1 MTQDNNSGSSNTSGT
16 AADAHLPA
24 LTADRADR
32 LRRLVAVDL
41 SARDGARPQVDGA
54 TAVRERSTHDLTVL
68 AQRCGAAAPEDWP
81 ALIARHFTALDTVA
95 QGGESAE
102 ELLRRTV
109 LRLLP
114 AEALAAGVGDGH
126 RYAWP
131 AADGLMTALALDAP
145 DTVRMLTDADVE
157 RAGLD
162 ALKAAGRANLL
173 AEPVAH
179 EEIRTPSGALL
190 HSVYGDSHFVAS
202 KALVL
207 GDLARTL
214 TGHDL
219 PEAGALVVVPT
230 RHLLAFHPIVDA
242 TVVDAVNDLG
252 MYAMGAYEDGPGPIN
267 PLLYWWRRDN
277 LVCLTDFDEQT
288 RAMQVVPPPE
298 LMDLMRS
305 LHAKGRP
312 EQKQPEQE
320 PPATPATTASTAPDI
335 AQLAESA
342 AGLTSSLPQDPTALP
357 EAFRAATAHAL
368 ARCAEDPDSGKL
380 ETWESWVT
388 AMQLGDALFA
398 TTLSDAGTAEYR
410 IGDRTVALPATG
422 PSPQANGRA
431 WLDAFWFALVC
442 RERDRLSRLA
452 RVPLED
458 LRRADPSQ
466 DAYLFH
472 WIDTLQTYWRG
483 ASLDDIAQ
491 KLIATMETSDP
502 KVATGTDPALLNQI
516 DYQPA
521 ALFHRLITGNH
532 EAFAQTLTEAVA
544 HHDHY
549 WTGSPDPRSHAAL
562 GPLALACLAH
572 DGDFPVDTA
581 LPRLP
586 KHLISREWCG
596 EFPT

>member
-1 MTQDNNSGSSNTSGT
+1 MTQDNNSSNSGT
-16 AADAHLPA
+16 EADTHLPA
-24 LTADRADR
+24 LAAGRADH
-32 LRRLVAVDL
+32 LRRLVADDL

-54 TAVRERSTHDLTVL
+54 TAVRERSTHDITVL

-81 ALIARHFTALDTVA
+81 ALIAQHFTTLDTVA

-102 ELLRRTV
+102 ELLRRAV

-114 AEALAAGVGDGH
+114 TEALPAGDGAGH
-126 RYAWP
+126 RYVWP
-131 AADGLMTALALDAP
+131 AADGLVTALALDTP
-145 DTVRMLTDADVE
+145 DAVRMLTDADVE

-173 AEPVAH
+173 VEPVEH

-242 TVVDAVNDLG
+242 SVVDAVNDLG

-267 PLLYWWRRDN
+267 PLLYWWRRDG
-277 LVCLTDFDEQT
+277 LVRLTAFDEQT

-312 EQKQPEQE
+312 EQE
-320 PPATPATTASTAPDI
+320 PPTTASTAPGI
-335 AQLAESA
+335 AQPAASA
-342 AGLTSSLPQDPTALP
+342 ASLTSSLAQDPAALP

-368 ARCAEDPDSGKL
+368 AACAEDPDSGKL
-380 ETWESWVT
+380 ETWEAWVT

-398 TTLSDAGTAEYR
+398 TTLSDEGSAEYR
-410 IGDRTVALPATG
+410 IGDRMVTLPATG

-452 RVPLED
+452 LVPLED

-502 KVATGTDPALLNQI
+502 KVATGTSPALLNQI

-532 EAFAQTLTEAVA
+532 EAFAETLTEAVA

-549 WTGSPDPRSHAAL
+549 WTGSPAPRSHVAL

>member
-1 MTQDNNSGSSNTSGT
+1 MTQDNISN
-16 AADAHLPA
+16 APDAHLPT
-24 LTADRADR
+24 LTADRADH
-32 LRRLVAVDL
+32 LRRLVADDL
-41 SARDGARPQVDGA
+41 SARDGVRPQVDGA
-54 TAVRERSTHDLTVL
+54 TAVRERSTHNLTTL
-68 AQRCGAAAPEDWP
+68 AQRCGAKAPEDWP
-81 ALIARHFTALDTVA
+81 ALIAQHFTSLDRVA

-114 AEALAAGVGDGH
+114 AEALTGEAAAGH
-126 RYAWP
+126 RYAWQP
-131 AADGLMTALALDAP
+131 ADRLVTALALDAP
-145 DTVRMLTDADVE
+145 DSVRMLTDADVE

-173 AEPVAH
+173 AEPVEH

-207 GDLARTL
+207 GDLARAL
-214 TGHDL
+214 TGRDL

-242 TVVDAVNDLG
+242 TVVDAVNEMG
-252 MYAMGAYEDGPGPIN
+252 MYALGAYEDGPGSLN
-267 PLLYWWRRDN
+267 PLLYWWRRDG
-277 LVCLTDFDEQT
+277 LVCLTAFDEQT

-298 LMDLMRS
+298 LMDLMRG
-305 LHAKGRP
+305 LHAEGQGDT
-312 EQKQPEQE
+312 EQTG
-320 PPATPATTASTAPDI
+320 ADTAPGTDELGSTARHFTDR
-335 AQLAESA
+335 LA
-342 AGLTSSLPQDPTALP
+342 QDPAVLP

-368 ARCAEDPDSGKL
+368 ARCAEDPDSAKL
-380 ETWESWVT
+380 ETWEAWVT

-398 TTLSDAGTAEYR
+398 TTLPHAGPVEYR
-410 IGDRTVALPATG
+410 IGDRMIALPATG

-442 RERDRLSRLA
+442 RERDRLHRLA
-452 RVPLED
+452 QVPLDD

-472 WIDTLQTYWRG
+472 WIDTLQTYWR
-483 ASLDDIAQ
+483 AESMDDIVQ

-502 KVATGTDPALLNQI
+502 KVATGTAPALLNQI

-521 ALFHRLITGNH
+521 ALFHRLITRNH
-532 EAFAQTLTEAVA
+532 EAFAEILAEAVTL
-544 HHDHY
+544 HDHY
-549 WTGSPDPRSHAAL
+549 WSGSPDPRSHVAL
-562 GPLALACLAH
+562 GPLALACFAH
-572 DGDFPVDTA
+572 DGDFPVDAT

-586 KHLISREWCG
+586 KHLISRAWCG

>member
-1 MTQDNNSGSSNTSGT
+1 MTQDNNSSNSGT
-16 AADAHLPA
+16 EADTHLPA
-24 LTADRADR
+24 LTAGRADH
-32 LRRLVAVDL
+32 LRRLVADDL

-54 TAVRERSTHDLTVL
+54 TAVRERSTHDITVL

-81 ALIARHFTALDTVA
+81 ALIAQHFTTLDTVA

-102 ELLRRTV
+102 ELLRRAV

-114 AEALAAGVGDGH
+114 TEALPAGDGAGH

-131 AADGLMTALALDAP
+131 AADGLMTALALDTP
-145 DTVRMLTDADVE
+145 DAVRMLTDADVE

-162 ALKAAGRANLL
+162 ALKAAGRTNLL
-173 AEPVAH
+173 AEPVEH

-242 TVVDAVNDLG
+242 SVVDAVNDLG

-267 PLLYWWRRDN
+267 PLLYWWRRDG
-277 LVCLTDFDEQT
+277 LVRLTAFDEQT

-312 EQKQPEQE
+312 EQE
-320 PPATPATTASTAPDI
+320 PPTTASTTPGTT
-335 AQLAESA
+335 QPA
-342 AGLTSSLPQDPTALP
+342 ASPASLTSSLAQDPAALP

-368 ARCAEDPDSGKL
+368 AACAEDPDSGKL
-380 ETWESWVT
+380 ETWEAWVT

-398 TTLSDAGTAEYR
+398 TTLSDEGSAEYR
-410 IGDRTVALPATG
+410 IGDRMVTLPATG

-458 LRRADPSQ
+458 LRRADPLQ

-483 ASLDDIAQ
+483 APLDDIAQ

-502 KVATGTDPALLNQI
+502 KVATGTSPALLNQI

-532 EAFAQTLTEAVA
+532 EAFAETLTEAVA

-549 WTGSPDPRSHAAL
+549 WTGSPAPRSHVAL

-586 KHLISREWCG
+586 KHLIGREWCG

>member
-1 MTQDNNSGSSNTSGT
+1 M
-16 AADAHLPA
+16 
-24 LTADRADR
+24 
-32 LRRLVAVDL
+32 
-41 SARDGARPQVDGA
+41 SARDGARPRVDGA

-81 ALIARHFTALDTVA
+81 ALIAQHFTTLDTVA
-95 QGGESAE
+95 RGGESAE
-102 ELLRRTV
+102 ELLRGAV

-114 AEALAAGVGDGH
+114 AEALTADEASGYG
-126 RYAWP
+126 YAWQP
-131 AADGLMTALALDAP
+131 ADGLVTALALDAP
-145 DTVRMLTDADVE
+145 DSVRMLTDADVE

-173 AEPVAH
+173 AEPVEH

-207 GDLARTL
+207 GDLARSL
-214 TGHDL
+214 TGHEL

-252 MYAMGAYEDGPGPIN
+252 MYAMGAYEDGPGPVN
-267 PLLYWWRRDN
+267 PLLYWWRRDG
-277 LVCLTDFDEQT
+277 LVCLTAFDEQT
-288 RAMQVVPPPE
+288 RAMRVVPPPE
-298 LMDLMRS
+298 LMDLMRT
-305 LHAKGRP
+305 LHAKGR
-312 EQKQPEQE
+312 QE
-320 PPATPATTASTAPDI
+320 PEPPTPDTAPETTPDT
-335 AQLAESA
+335 AQLAASA
-342 AGLTSSLPQDPTALP
+342 QAFTSRLPQDPAALP

-368 ARCAEDPDSGKL
+368 ARCAEDPNSGKL
-380 ETWESWVT
+380 ETWEAWVT

-398 TTLSDAGTAEYR
+398 TALSHEGSAEYR
-410 IGDRTVALPATG
+410 VGDRTITLPATG

-442 RERDRLSRLA
+442 REGDRLSRLA
-452 RVPLED
+452 QVPLED

-521 ALFHRLITGNH
+521 ALFHRLITRNH
-532 EAFAQTLTEAVA
+532 EAFAETLAEAVA
-544 HHDHY
+544 HHDRY
-549 WTGSPDPRSHAAL
+549 WSGSPDPRSHVVL

>member
-1 MTQDNNSGSSNTSGT
+1 MTQDNSSSNSDT
-16 AADAHLPA
+16 APDAHLPA
-24 LTADRADR
+24 LTAGRADH
-32 LRRLVAVDL
+32 LRRLVADDL

-68 AQRCGAAAPEDWP
+68 ARRCGAVAPEDWP
-81 ALIARHFTALDTVA
+81 ALIAQHFTTLDTVA
-95 QGGESAE
+95 RGGESAE
-102 ELLRRTV
+102 DLLRRTV

-114 AEALAAGVGDGH
+114 AEALTADEASGYG
-126 RYAWP
+126 YAWQP
-131 AADGLMTALALDAP
+131 ADGLVTALALDAP
-145 DTVRMLTDADVE
+145 DSVRMLTDADVE

-173 AEPVAH
+173 AEPVEH

-190 HSVYGDSHFVAS
+190 HSVHGDSHFVAS

-252 MYAMGAYEDGPGPIN
+252 MYAMGAYEDGPGPVN
-267 PLLYWWRRDN
+267 PLLYWWRRDG
-277 LVCLTDFDEQT
+277 LVCLTAFDEQT

-305 LHAKGRP
+305 LHAQGRP
-312 EQKQPEQE
+312 EQEQPT
-320 PPATPATTASTAPDI
+320 TPDTTASTAPDT
-335 AQLAESA
+335 AQLAVSA
-342 AGLTSSLPQDPTALP
+342 TTLTSLLPQDPTALP
-357 EAFRAATAHAL
+357 DAFRAATAHAL

-380 ETWESWVT
+380 ETWEAWVT

-398 TTLSDAGTAEYR
+398 TTLSDEGTAEYR
-410 IGDRTVALPATG
+410 IGDRTVTLPATG

-532 EAFAQTLTEAVA
+532 EAFAETLTEAVA

-549 WTGSPDPRSHAAL
+549 WTGSPDPRRHVAL

>member
-1 MTQDNNSGSSNTSGT
+1 MTQDNDSS
-16 AADAHLPA
+16 APDAHLPA
-24 LTADRADR
+24 LTGDLADH
-32 LRRLVAVDL
+32 LRRLVADDL
-41 SARDGARPQVDGA
+41 SARDGVRPQVDGA
-54 TAVRERSTHDLTVL
+54 TAVRERSSHNLTIL
-68 AQRCGAAAPEDWP
+68 AQRCGAEAPEHWP
-81 ALIARHFTALDTVA
+81 ALIALHFTSLDAVA

-114 AEALAAGVGDGH
+114 AEALTGDVAAGH
-126 RYAWP
+126 RYAWQP
-131 AADGLMTALALDAP
+131 ADGLVTALALDAP
-145 DTVRMLTDADVE
+145 DSVRMLTDADVE
-157 RAGLD
+157 SVGLD

-173 AEPVAH
+173 AEPVEH

-190 HSVYGDSHFVAS
+190 HSVHGDSHFVAS

-214 TGHDL
+214 TGRDL

-242 TVVDAVNDLG
+242 TVVDAVNEMG
-252 MYAMGAYEDGPGPIN
+252 MYAVGAYEDGPGSLN
-267 PLLYWWRRDN
+267 PLLYWWRRDG
-277 LVCLTDFDEQT
+277 LVCLTAFDEQT

-298 LMDLMRS
+298 LMDLMRG
-305 LHAKGRP
+305 LHTESQGDT
-312 EQKQPEQE
+312 EQTRADTALSADETATEARQFTERLPQE
-320 PPATPATTASTAPDI
+320 PA
-335 AQLAESA
+335 L
-342 AGLTSSLPQDPTALP
+342 LP

-368 ARCAEDPDSGKL
+368 ARCVEDPDSAKL
-380 ETWESWVT
+380 ETWEAWVT

-398 TTLSDAGTAEYR
+398 TTLPHTGPVECR
-410 IGDRTVALPATG
+410 IGDRVVALPATG
-422 PSPQANGRA
+422 PSPQANARA

-452 RVPLED
+452 QIPLDD
-458 LRRADPSQ
+458 LRRADPKQ
-466 DAYLFH
+466 DAYLLH
-472 WIDTLQTYWRG
+472 WIDTLQAYWRG

-502 KVATGTDPALLNQI
+502 KVATGTEPALLNQI

-521 ALFHRLITGNH
+521 ALFHRLITGNR
-532 EAFAQTLTEAVA
+532 EAFAEILTEAVTL
-544 HHDHY
+544 HDHY
-549 WTGSPDPRSHAAL
+549 WSDSPDPRSHVAL

-572 DGDFPVDTA
+572 DGDFPVDAT

-586 KHLISREWCG
+586 KHLISRAWCG